1 MRVWGDSHVIA
12 GYRRSEVPR
21 EPEDEPAIAGI
32 PVAILSA
39 EASSAVIRDMRTRDV
54 IAYPTKPLDLTELG
68 QLFDFFATG
77 HDHGPTRPPRT
88 VPAP

>member
-1 MRVWGDSHVIA
+1 MLRGPI
-12 GYRRSEVPR
+12 
-21 EPEDEPAIAGI
+21 DEPAIAGI

-68 QLFDFFATG
+68 QPLDSFAAQ
-77 HDHGPTRPPRT
+77 HDHEADPVPRT
-88 VPAP
+88 APAS